1 MELNGVK
8 KESRL
13 VTLHTIGKERTASN
27 GQKFISWKV
36 ILKTGEYKRLKF
48 TRKCATLLPNSEG
61 RYDVTSY
68 LNDINLSEDDYGE
81 VYWVAN
87 IVDVTPSERITN
99 LKEDDL
105 PF

>member
-1 MELNGVK
+1 MELNSVK

-13 VTLHTIGKERTASN
+13 ITLHVVGKERTGSN
-27 GQKFISWKV
+27 NTKFISWKV

-48 TRKCATLLPNSEG
+48 TRKCSNALPDTEG
-61 RYDVTSY
+61 RYDVTVY
-68 LNDINLSEDDYGE
+68 LNDINLSEDDFGE

-87 IVDVTPSERITN
+87 VIDCVPSERVTN